1 MLRIAI
7 SQDIQIL
14 KDFENQLVN
23 SGIDIDFHDNSKQL
37 LFSRDFPAEI
47 RYLNKNHLFFSL
59 TNGMQDLAIV
69 HEHFL
74 TDQRKEYERIYSF
87 DSTKTNLSVF
97 VPSNMRYSIEC
108 FWLVT
113 AMLLYAPNARGHAC
127 DRKLAM

>member
-59 TNGMQDLAIV
+59 TNGKIWLSYTNISSPTS
-69 HEHFL
+69 EKN
-74 TDQRKEYERIYSF
+74 TKEYIV
-87 DSTKTNLSVF
+87 STVRRQT
-97 VPSNMRYSIEC
+97 
-108 FWLVT
+108 
-113 AMLLYAPNARGHAC
+113 
-127 DRKLAM
+127 

>member
-47 RYLNKNHLFFSL
+47 RY
-59 TNGMQDLAIV
+59 
-69 HEHFL
+69 
-74 TDQRKEYERIYSF
+74 
-87 DSTKTNLSVF
+87 
-97 VPSNMRYSIEC
+97 
-108 FWLVT
+108 
-113 AMLLYAPNARGHAC
+113 
-127 DRKLAM
+127 